1 MEQMHEPAASGQGRI
16 ALDTEASN
24 ARTTCA
30 ARFAELL
37 RERGLHPALG
47 YLNART
53 RYRFTGLYHAD
64 PPLLHNVGLFDR
76 ENPGVDP
83 SGAVTKLDE
92 TYCAITCATA
102 KPFVTADA
110 LNDTRL
116 DAHAA
121 RDSIL
126 CYAGV
131 PVRLGGG
138 RTWGSLCHFDLRPR
152 LLATE
157 ELAVL
162 GTVAPVVAEWLSMRR
177 AVE

>member
-1 MEQMHEPAASGQGRI
+1 MHQPAERGQGGV
-16 ALDTEASN
+16 AHPVDATD

-64 PPLLHNVGLFDR
+64 PPLLHNIGLFDR
-76 ENPGVDP
+76 ENPDIDP
-83 SGAVTKLDE
+83 SGAVTQLDE
-92 TYCAITCATA
+92 TYCDITCATA

-116 DAHAA
+116 ETHAA

-126 CYAGV
+126 SYAGV
-131 PVRLGGG
+131 PIRLGSG

-152 LLATE
+152 LLSTE
-157 ELAVL
+157 ELAAL
-162 GTVAPVVAEWLSMRR
+162 GTVAPVVAEWLSVSREGR
-177 AVE
+177 

>member
-1 MEQMHEPAASGQGRI
+1 MEQMHEPADRGHRTVTLTASAAG
-16 ALDTEASN
+16 
-24 ARTTCA
+24 ARPTCA

-37 RERGLHPALG
+37 RERGLHSALG
-47 YLNART
+47 YLNERT

-64 PPLLHNVGLFDR
+64 PPLLHNIGLFDR
-76 ENPGVDP
+76 ENPQIDP

-102 KPFVTADA
+102 MPFVTADA

-116 DAHAA
+116 DMHAA

-131 PVRLGGG
+131 PIRLGSG
-138 RTWGSLCHFDLRPR
+138 RAWGSLCHFDLRPR
-152 LLATE
+152 LLSTE
-157 ELAVL
+157 ELAAL
-162 GTVAPVVAEWLSMRR
+162 GTVAPVVAEWLSK
-177 AVE
+177 